1 MGISGLLPALKT
13 IQKTRHLS
21 DFRGQTVA
29 VDAYVWL
36 HKGVYSCATELPTG
50 KPTHRY
56 VSFFSFQLGFIL
68 LRYVDYVMHR
78 VRLLRHFAIE
88 PYVVFDGGPLPA
100 KRGTELERKQLREE
114 NLSRGKALL
123 AQAKHSQARE
133 YFVKCIDVTPQM
145 AYQYIKV

>member
-13 IQKTRHLS
+13 IQKTKHLS
-21 DFRGQTVA
+21 EFRGQTIA

-36 HKGVYSCATELPTG
+36 HKGVYSCATELATG
-50 KPTHRY
+50 KLTHRY
-56 VSFFSFQLGFIL
+56 VLFFPFPPGFIL
-68 LRYVDYVMHR
+68 LRYVDYAMHR

-100 KRGTELERKQLREE
+100 KRGTELERKKHRAE
-114 NLSRGKALL
+114 NLSRGKALV

-133 YFVKCIDVTPQM
+133 CFVKCIDVTPQM
-145 AYQYIKV
+145 AYQFIKV